1 MREFYLVFGSGGWS
15 FLIGFRF
22 LGLRYYFS
30 WLHLFC
36 LVSTP
41 YMSFYAFQIHLR
53 FRPFCVERRNRVI
66 MLPQKQAEEAIVS
79 NFSTEADGHHEPKE
93 EGREEEEENQS
104 MLSVKSFLWH
114 GGSAWDAWFSCAS
127 NQVLYY
133 TIISPPKPFY
143 FILFL
148 FFTLNL
154 SNKFIKKKKKN
165 CKIT

>member
-1 MREFYLVFGSGGWS
+1 
-15 FLIGFRF
+15 
-22 LGLRYYFS
+22 
-30 WLHLFC
+30 
-36 LVSTP
+36 
-41 YMSFYAFQIHLR
+41 
-53 FRPFCVERRNRVI
+53 

-133 TIISPPKPFY
+133 IIISPPKHFFFFY
-143 FILFL
+143 L
-148 FFTLNL
+148 
-154 SNKFIKKKKKN
+154 KFVEQIKKKKNVKSHDDVL
-165 CKIT
+165 